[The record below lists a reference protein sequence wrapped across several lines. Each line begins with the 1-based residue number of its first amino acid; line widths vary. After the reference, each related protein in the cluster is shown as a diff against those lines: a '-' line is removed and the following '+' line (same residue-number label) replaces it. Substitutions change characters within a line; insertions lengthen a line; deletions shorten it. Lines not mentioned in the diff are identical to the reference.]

1 MTEQAA
7 FTEKQYLGRDYN
19 RISIRITMALFCF
32 GAYHLTAQKENT
44 AEVLLLVGVAILI
57 GSVIMLFMVHYRTT
71 IKNKSIII
79 DGLWTTRLV
88 KINLD
93 NIVKVERTKYSSY
106 IINNPVYNL
115 HTNGKIKFYAGGKEA
130 ISLIDRDGLE
140 YLIGTQC
147 PEEFENAIR
156 KEMATA

>member
-32 GAYHLTAQKENT
+32 AAYYLTAQKENT
-44 AEVLLLVGVAILI
+44 AEVLLLVGVAILA

-88 KINLD
+88 KISLD
-93 NIVKVERTKYSSY
+93 NIVKVERKKYSSY

-115 HTNGKIKFYAGGKEA
+115 HTNGKVKFYASGKEA

-147 PEEFENAIR
+147 PDEFESAIR
-156 KEMATA
+156 KEMAEG